1 MPRYYSFL
9 SPGNINYLIMRLRN
23 IYPENVHQD
32 IRESTPYLAH
42 NWYYTEAVN
51 VEQQFTEGTEALN
64 RAYINYIIALKKYI
78 PAEPD
83 NLPSY
88 STDIMDPYVPNQP
101 FQNVTNDVI
110 YDSQIND
117 FNVRNIPSFA
127 DINQQLNEAD
137 LGGIPISSNMTQAK
151 LAQMATEISRNR
163 VRKVKPQQ
171 LTWGVKR
178 QCADNARTCEH
189 PALPRK
195 KFTLPQD
202 YYSSAPQSGYWL
214 GLQPCNSEMKK
225 YTEWSATGRTGR
237 LPTTAD
243 DGCNPRIS
251 EMLINNAYKYPNYAY
266 YRKDIIPAVRQPYQ
280 NNSSNNG
287 AYLNRLPMTQGGFH
301 QFNPSTWSI

>member
-9 SPGNINYLIMRLRN
+9 SPGNVNYLITRLRN

-32 IRESTPYLAH
+32 IRESIPYIAH
-42 NWYYTEAVN
+42 QWYYTEAVN
-51 VEQQFTEGTEALN
+51 IEQQFTEGTDALN
-64 RAYINYIIALKKYI
+64 RAFIDYIIAIRKYM
-78 PAEPD
+78 PADPD

-110 YDSQIND
+110 YDSQTND
-117 FNVRNIPSFA
+117 FNIRNIPSFA
-127 DINQQLNEAD
+127 EINRQLND
-137 LGGIPISSNMTQAK
+137 SDIGGIPVTSNLTQAK
-151 LAQMATEISRNR
+151 LAQLATEISRNK

-178 QCADNARTCEH
+178 QCADNARTCER

-195 KFTLPQD
+195 KFTLPRD

-214 GLQPCNSEMKK
+214 GLEPCNSDMKK
-225 YTEWSATGRTGR
+225 YTEWSATGRAGKM
-237 LPTTAD
+237 PTSD
-243 DGCNPRIS
+243 DNLCNNRMS

-266 YRKDIIPAVRQPYQ
+266 YRKDIIPAIRHQYQ
-280 NNSSNNG
+280 NNTPSDG
-287 AYLNRLPMTQGGFH
+287 AYLHRLSLTQFGT
-301 QFNPSTWSI
+301 PLY

>member
-9 SPGNINYLIMRLRN
+9 SPGNINYLIMKLRG

-32 IRESTPYLAH
+32 IRESIPYIA
-42 NWYYTEAVN
+42 NQWYYTEAVN
-51 VEQQFTEGTEALN
+51 VEEQFVDGTDALN
-64 RAYINYIIALKKYI
+64 RAFINYIIAIRKYM

-101 FQNVTNDVI
+101 FQNVTNDI
-110 YDSQIND
+110 TYDSQTND
-117 FNVRNIPSFA
+117 FNIRNIPSFA
-127 DINQQLNEAD
+127 NINQQLNEAD
-137 LGGIPISSNMTQAK
+137 FGGIPISANMTQAK

-195 KFTLPQD
+195 KFTLPRD

-214 GLQPCNSEMKK
+214 GLKPCNSDMKK
-225 YTEWSATGRTGR
+225 YTEWSATGRAGK
-237 LPTTAD
+237 LPTVYD
-243 DGCNPRIS
+243 DGCNTRIS

-266 YRKDIIPAVRQPYQ
+266 YRKDIIPAVRSYYENTTP
-280 NNSSNNG
+280 NDG
-287 AYLNRLPMTQGGFH
+287 AYLHRLPTNQAGIGHFMPT
-301 QFNPSTWSI
+301 TY